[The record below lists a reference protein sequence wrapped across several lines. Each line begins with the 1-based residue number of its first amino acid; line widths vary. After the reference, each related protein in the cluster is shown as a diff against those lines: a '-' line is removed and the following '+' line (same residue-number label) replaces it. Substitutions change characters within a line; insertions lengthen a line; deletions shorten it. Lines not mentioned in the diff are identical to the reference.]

1 MSEPVVDLVEHGV
14 TLIGHLAWPL
24 VVVVLLVLVRKEARN
39 IAAALAARV
48 GNPDS
53 DVSIG
58 RDGLKISQ
66 TARSEAEVET
76 ETGPLPEGRLEA
88 WLLDQDVDIS
98 LTSFLYGD
106 EYADMR
112 KQALRDL
119 NS

>member
-1 MSEPVVDLVEHGV
+1 MSEANVDLVEHGV
-14 TLIGHLAWPL
+14 ALIGHLAWPL
-24 VVVVLLVLVRKEARN
+24 VLIVLLVLVRKEARN
-39 IAAALAARV
+39 VAAALAARV

-66 TARSEAEVET
+66 TARSEAEVEAD
-76 ETGPLPEGRLEA
+76 PMPEGRLEA
-88 WLLDQDVDIS
+88 WLLDQGVNIS

-112 KQALRDL
+112 KKALHDL
-119 NS
+119 NV